1 MSPEQG
7 EGGKGGEGEQ
17 GGEREPGTEAI
28 GRQEREREKAWGLR
42 L

>member
-28 GRQEREREKAWGLR
+28 GRQERERESLGLR